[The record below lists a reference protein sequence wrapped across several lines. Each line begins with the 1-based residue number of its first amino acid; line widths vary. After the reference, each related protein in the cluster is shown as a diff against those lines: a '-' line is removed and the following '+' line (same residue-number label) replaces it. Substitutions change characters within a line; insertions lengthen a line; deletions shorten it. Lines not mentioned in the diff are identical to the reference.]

1 MVIRARPCAFSLF
14 ILSSTSFCR
23 VFRSDS
29 RRALPLPL
37 CDHLSSFFFFF
48 LLSLPTAPL
57 LPRLRLRSLRGTLT
71 RTLGRRVIR
80 RGTCWRKQSPWVN
93 TESDERVIVNWENR
107 VRSLVIS
114 IVSDCRYLLSR
125 RYSATTYLLPSS
137 AIQFRERQSL
147 RVHAP
152 ACVVYNLLHRIIS
165 VVK

>member
-1 MVIRARPCAFSLF
+1 MRILAFHSFLHFFLSCLSVWFTARLASSTLRSSLF
-14 ILSSTSFCR
+14 L
-23 VFRSDS
+23 
-29 RRALPLPL
+29 
-37 CDHLSSFFFFF
+37 FFFF

>member
-14 ILSSTSFCR
+14 ILFSASFCR

-29 RRALPLPL
+29 RRALPPPTRARW
-37 CDHLSSFFFFF
+37 SFFFFLSFF
-48 LLSLPTAPL
+48 LSQL
-57 LPRLRLRSLRGTLT
+57 LLYYRLRLRSLRGTLT

-114 IVSDCRYLLSR
+114 IASDCRYLLFR
-125 RYSATTYLLPSS
+125 RYSRDNLFASVIRRSILRKTNHHCVYVRAFAVCAT
-137 AIQFRERQSL
+137 
-147 RVHAP
+147 
-152 ACVVYNLLHRIIS
+152 
-165 VVK
+165 